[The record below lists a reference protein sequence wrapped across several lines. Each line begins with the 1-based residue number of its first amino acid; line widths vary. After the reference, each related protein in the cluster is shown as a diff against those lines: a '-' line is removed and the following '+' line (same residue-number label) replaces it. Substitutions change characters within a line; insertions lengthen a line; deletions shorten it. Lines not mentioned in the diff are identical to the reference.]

1 MRGAGFTWHAVHKL
15 YRQFSMRVAEELG
28 VPYARWLSIAEIATL
43 LFIIIMTNLSDIP
56 RFPLSIILSYL
67 QQKTPSSTT
76 STFQNNNDYFPLL
89 PHNRDAISLLITNK
103 RFTYTI
109 LPLFTVPK
117 HLCNNYTYT
126 TKEGKDVIIIE
137 KYRFIALPIQDPNTL
152 LDRLKTR
159 RLRRRIVW
167 SNSNKN
173 KNSIKSLDNGIID
186 NLILQA
192 TIKQR
197 CYQYGRTIEELAFE
211 EWTMLH
217 INHHQDDRTSNEKW
231 RLWPAHLELLRF
243 LDDSSRDGDITK
255 DNSCRKF
262 SIQRRTISSPFCF
275 RPTLSSNNNNEQSK
289 NSPSEHS
296 TSQVFGNNGSIT
308 LLASYPRS
316 GNTLLRTLLERI
328 TSTVTGS
335 DTRPDRTLS
344 KSLAI
349 DHDLVGE
356 GLVGRPNSMNTQQTK
371 SKSFST
377 STQILQQQYQGAYDP
392 LVHIVK
398 THFPERKGWKPITGN
413 KVLLLVR
420 NPYDAIDSY
429 WNLCCTNTHTRSLD
443 ESVYSKYADK
453 FEGLAKHEIKVW
465 CEFHYYWLDMCE
477 RENIPLLLIRY
488 EDLVL
493 DTETEMIRIIN
504 FLNDEQ
510 EHQSNSSSNES
521 NVKSFWKWRV
531 QHAIGTTKS
540 KSTTAN
546 TNTTTANLG
555 SYQPRSSNG
564 GLNSIGKSIRKK
576 RYSESVLCH
585 MHEIAA
591 SMELDS
597 KHNSKKKRN
606 GSSNKLDTL
615 LCRFGYDIYTQQFP
629 ENFKEAPPVLSSAV
643 TSKKGN
649 GTVLINKTPEI
660 RSKDDE
666 YGRPMTF
673 WRRGE
678 TDGDKQPF
686 PTVPR

>member
-1 MRGAGFTWHAVHKL
+1 
-15 YRQFSMRVAEELG
+15 
-28 VPYARWLSIAEIATL
+28 
-43 LFIIIMTNLSDIP
+43 MTNLSDIP

-67 QQKTPSSTT
+67 QQTSPTSSST
-76 STFQNNNDYFPLL
+76 SQNNNDYFPL
-89 PHNRDAISLLITNK
+89 PHNRDAISLLLTNK

-117 HLCNNYTYT
+117 HVCNNYTYT
-126 TKEGKDVIIIE
+126 TKQGKDVIIIE

-152 LDRLKTR
+152 LDRLNTR

-167 SNSNKN
+167 SNSNKKN

-192 TIKQR
+192 TIKQK

-211 EWTMLH
+211 EWTMMQ
-217 INHHQDDRTSNEKW
+217 INHHQDDSTTNENW

-243 LDDSSRDGDITK
+243 LDDGNRDGEMTN
-255 DNSCRKF
+255 DNSNRKF
-262 SIQRRTISSPFCF
+262 SKQRRTIPSPFCF
-275 RPTLSSNNNNEQSK
+275 RPTLSNNNKQSK
-289 NSPSEHS
+289 NSPSERS
-296 TSQVFGNNGSIT
+296 TSQVFGNNGRIT
-308 LLASYPRS
+308 LLVSYPRS

-356 GLVGRPNSMNTQQTK
+356 GLVGRPSSTQHTK
-371 SKSFST
+371 SKSSST
-377 STQILQQQYQGAYDP
+377 TQILQQQYQGVYDP

-443 ESVYSKYADK
+443 ESVYTRYADK

-477 RENIPLLLIRY
+477 RENVPLLVIRY

-493 DTETEMIRIIN
+493 NTEAEMIRIIN
-504 FLNDEQ
+504 FLVEEQ
-510 EHQSNSSSNES
+510 EHDNSSSNM
-521 NVKSFWKWRV
+521 SFWKWRV
-531 QHAIGTTKS
+531 QHAIGKTKP

-546 TNTTTANLG
+546 TTTSSTANLG

-564 GLNSIGKSIRKK
+564 GLSSIGKSIRKK
-576 RYSESVLCH
+576 RYSESILCH

-591 SMELDS
+591 SMELDR
-597 KHNSKKKRN
+597 KHTTKKKKS
-606 GSSNKLDTL
+606 GTKSETL

-629 ENFKEAPPVLSSAV
+629 ENFKEPPPVLLSDTV

>member
-1 MRGAGFTWHAVHKL
+1 
-15 YRQFSMRVAEELG
+15 
-28 VPYARWLSIAEIATL
+28 
-43 LFIIIMTNLSDIP
+43 MTNLSDLP

-67 QQKTPSSTT
+67 QQKSPSTT
-76 STFQNNNDYFPLL
+76 SSPQNNNNFPL
-89 PHNRDAISLLITNK
+89 PHNRDAISLLLTNK

-117 HLCNNYTYT
+117 HVCNNYTYT

-137 KYRFIALPIQDPNTL
+137 KYRFIILPIQDPNTL
-152 LDRLKTR
+152 LDRLNTR

-167 SNSNKN
+167 LTNSSKN

-192 TIKQR
+192 TIKQK

-211 EWTMLH
+211 EWTMMH
-217 INHHQDDRTSNEKW
+217 INHQEETTSNENW

-243 LDDSSRDGDITK
+243 LDDRNRDGDITN
-255 DNSCRKF
+255 DQSSRKF
-262 SIQRRTISSPFCF
+262 SKQRRTIPSPFCF
-275 RPTLSSNNNNEQSK
+275 RPASSNNNKQSK
-289 NSPSEHS
+289 TTSES
-296 TSQVFGNNGSIT
+296 SKSQIFGNNGSIT
-308 LLASYPRS
+308 LLASYPRC

-356 GLVGRPNSMNTQQTK
+356 GLVGRPSSTQQAK
-371 SKSFST
+371 SKSST

-392 LVHIVK
+392 IVHIVK
-398 THFPERKGWKPITGN
+398 THFPERKGWKPISGN

-443 ESVYSKYADK
+443 ESVYTKYADK

-477 RENIPLLLIRY
+477 RENVPLLIIRY

-493 DTETEMIRIIN
+493 NTETEMIRIIN
-504 FLNDEQ
+504 FLVDEQ
-510 EHQSNSSSNES
+510 EHDNSNDM
-521 NVKSFWKWRV
+521 KSFWEWRV
-531 QHAIGTTKS
+531 QHATGKTKP

-546 TNTTTANLG
+546 TSTTTANLG

-576 RYSESVLCH
+576 RYSESILCH

-591 SMELDS
+591 SMELDR

-606 GSSNKLDTL
+606 GSAFKSETL

-629 ENFKEAPPVLSSAV
+629 ENFKEPPLVLLSDTV
-643 TSKKGN
+643 TSKKVS

-678 TDGDKQPF
+678 TDGDTKPF

>member
-1 MRGAGFTWHAVHKL
+1 
-15 YRQFSMRVAEELG
+15 
-28 VPYARWLSIAEIATL
+28 
-43 LFIIIMTNLSDIP
+43 MTNLSDIP

-67 QQKTPSSTT
+67 QQKIPTTTT
-76 STFQNNNDYFPLL
+76 SSSLQTHSNFPLL
-89 PHNRDAISLLITNK
+89 HNRDAISLLLTNK
-103 RFTYTI
+103 RFAYTI

-117 HLCNNYTYT
+117 HVCNNYTYT
-126 TKEGKDVIIIE
+126 TTDGKDVIIIE
-137 KYRFIALPIQDPNTL
+137 KYRFIILPIQDPNTL
-152 LDRLKTR
+152 LDRLNTR

-167 SNSNKN
+167 LNNSNKN
-173 KNSIKSLDNGIID
+173 KNSIKSSLDNGIID

-192 TIKQR
+192 TIKQK

-211 EWTMLH
+211 ELTMMH
-217 INHHQDDRTSNEKW
+217 INHHQEGSTPNGNW
-231 RLWPAHLELLRF
+231 RVWPAHLELLRF
-243 LDDSSRDGDITK
+243 LDDSSDGDITK
-255 DNSCRKF
+255 DKRSRF
-262 SIQRRTISSPFCF
+262 SKQRTIQSPFCF
-275 RPTLSSNNNNEQSK
+275 RPASSNNNKQSK

-296 TSQVFGNNGSIT
+296 TSLVFGNNGSIT

-356 GLVGRPNSMNTQQTK
+356 GLIGRPSSTQHTK
-371 SKSFST
+371 SKSSST
-377 STQILQQQYQGAYDP
+377 STQIQQQQKYQGAYDP

-443 ESVYSKYADK
+443 ESVYIKYANK

-477 RENIPLLLIRY
+477 RENVPLLLIRY

-493 DTETEMIRIIN
+493 DTEAEMIRIIN
-504 FLNDEQ
+504 FLVDSQ
-510 EHQSNSSSNES
+510 EHDNSSNK
-521 NVKSFWKWRV
+521 KSFWKWRV
-531 QHAIGTTKS
+531 QHATGKAKS

-546 TNTTTANLG
+546 TTTSSTANLG

-576 RYSESVLCH
+576 RYSESILCH
-585 MHEIAA
+585 MHDIAA
-591 SMELDS
+591 SMELDR
-597 KHNSKKKRN
+597 KHNSKKKRH
-606 GSSNKLDTL
+606 GSGTKSGTL

-629 ENFKEAPPVLSSAV
+629 ENFKEPPPVLSSDV
-643 TSKKGN
+643 TSKKVS
-649 GTVLINKTPEI
+649 GTVFINKTPEI

-678 TDGDKQPF
+678 TDGDTKPF

>member
-1 MRGAGFTWHAVHKL
+1 
-15 YRQFSMRVAEELG
+15 
-28 VPYARWLSIAEIATL
+28 
-43 LFIIIMTNLSDIP
+43 MTNLSDIP

-67 QQKTPSSTT
+67 QQKTPSTFT
-76 STFQNNNDYFPLL
+76 SSSQNNNNFPL
-89 PHNRDAISLLITNK
+89 PYNRDAISLLLTNK

-117 HLCNNYTYT
+117 HVCSNYTYT
-126 TKEGKDVIIIE
+126 TTDGQDIIIIE
-137 KYRFIALPIQDPNTL
+137 KYRFIILPIQDPNTL
-152 LDRLKTR
+152 LDRLNTR
-159 RLRRRIVW
+159 RLRRRIIW
-167 SNSNKN
+167 LNNSNKN

-192 TIKQR
+192 TIKQK
-197 CYQYGRTIEELAFE
+197 CYQYGRSIEELVFE
-211 EWTMLH
+211 EWTMMH
-217 INHHQDDRTSNEKW
+217 INHQDNNTSNEKW
-231 RLWPAHLELLRF
+231 RVWPAHLELLRF
-243 LDDSSRDGDITK
+243 LDDDNRDGDITK
-255 DNSCRKF
+255 DKSSRKF
-262 SIQRRTISSPFCF
+262 SKQRTIPSPFCF
-275 RPTLSSNNNNEQSK
+275 RPASSNNNKQSK
-289 NSPSEHS
+289 NSPSDSS

-356 GLVGRPNSMNTQQTK
+356 GLVGRQNSMNTQRAK
-371 SKSFST
+371 SKSSSST
-377 STQILQQQYQGAYDP
+377 TQLLQQQYQGAYDP

-443 ESVYSKYADK
+443 ESVYTKYADK

-465 CEFHYYWLDMCE
+465 CEFHDYWLDMCE
-477 RENIPLLLIRY
+477 RENVPLLIIRY

-493 DTETEMIRIIN
+493 DTEAEMIRTIN
-504 FLNDEQ
+504 FLVDEDG
-510 EHQSNSSSNES
+510 NSSNM
-521 NVKSFWKWRV
+521 KSFWKWRV
-531 QHAIGTTKS
+531 QHATGKTKS
-540 KSTTAN
+540 KSNT
-546 TNTTTANLG
+546 TNTTTSTANLG

-576 RYSESVLCH
+576 RYSESVLYH

-591 SMELDS
+591 SMELDR

-606 GSSNKLDTL
+606 GSDTKSETL
-615 LCRFGYDIYTQQFP
+615 LCKFGYDIYTQQFP
-629 ENFKEAPPVLSSAV
+629 ENFKEPPPVLSSAV
-643 TSKKGN
+643 TSKKVS

>member
-1 MRGAGFTWHAVHKL
+1 MK
-15 YRQFSMRVAEELG
+15 
-28 VPYARWLSIAEIATL
+28 
-43 LFIIIMTNLSDIP
+43 
-56 RFPLSIILSYL
+56 
-67 QQKTPSSTT
+67 
-76 STFQNNNDYFPLL
+76 
-89 PHNRDAISLLITNK
+89 
-103 RFTYTI
+103 
-109 LPLFTVPK
+109 
-117 HLCNNYTYT
+117 
-126 TKEGKDVIIIE
+126 
-137 KYRFIALPIQDPNTL
+137 
-152 LDRLKTR
+152 
-159 RLRRRIVW
+159 
-167 SNSNKN
+167 
-173 KNSIKSLDNGIID
+173 KSLDNGIID
-186 NLILQA
+186 NLIVQA

-211 EWTMLH
+211 EWTMVH
-217 INHHQDDRTSNEKW
+217 INHHQDDRTSNEIW
-231 RLWPAHLELLRF
+231 RVWPAHLELLRF
-243 LDDSSRDGDITK
+243 LDESRDEEIATDQ
-255 DNSCRKF
+255 SSRKF
-262 SIQRRTISSPFCF
+262 SIQRRTIPSPFCF
-275 RPTLSSNNNNEQSK
+275 RPTSNNNNKQSK
-289 NSPSEHS
+289 NSPSDSS
-296 TSQVFGNNGSIT
+296 TNKVFGSNGSIT

-371 SKSFST
+371 SKFPP
-377 STQILQQQYQGAYDP
+377 STQLLQQQYQGAYDP
-392 LVHIVK
+392 IVHIVK
-398 THFPERKGWKPITGN
+398 THFPERKGWTPITGN

-443 ESVYSKYADK
+443 ESVYIKYADK

-477 RENIPLLLIRY
+477 RENVPLLIIRY

-493 DTETEMIRIIN
+493 NTETEMIRIIN
-504 FLNDEQ
+504 FLVDEQ
-510 EHQSNSSSNES
+510 EHQDNSSNM
-521 NVKSFWKWRV
+521 KSFWKWRV
-531 QHAIGTTKS
+531 QHATGKTKS

-546 TNTTTANLG
+546 TTTTTANLG

-564 GLNSIGKSIRKK
+564 GRNSIGKSIRKK

-591 SMELDS
+591 SMELDR
-597 KHNSKKKRN
+597 KHNSKKKS
-606 GSSNKLDTL
+606 GYSTKSESL

-629 ENFKEAPPVLSSAV
+629 ENFKEPPPVLSSAV
-643 TSKKGN
+643 NSKKVS